1 MGCCTASG
9 STWSFFSSRSRW
21 VRGSVVSG
29 TAPSLFTITDMALQ
43 EVVPPAAAVTAL
55 IAGLARHYRTNRP
68 NGR

>member
-1 MGCCTASG
+1 
-9 STWSFFSSRSRW
+9 